1 MANKNRKLLAVA
13 SGGGHWVQLMRLKTA
28 FEGCQMVYVSTHQ
41 GYEKLVDGATFYKVT
56 DGNRWSKLNL
66 IKMAF
71 EIWGIV
77 RKEKP
82 DIVIS
87 TGAAPGLFA
96 LLWGRLSG
104 SKTIWLDSIANVEE
118 ISLSGRIIKPF
129 AHLHLT
135 QWQKLADTKTLF
147 KGNVIA

>member
-1 MANKNRKLLAVA
+1 MAERIKKVLAVA
-13 SGGGHWVQLMRLKTA
+13 SGGGHWIQLMRLKTA
-28 FEGCQMVYVSTHQ
+28 FEGCQMAYVSTHQ
-41 GYEKLVDGATFYKVT
+41 GYEKLVDGAPFYKVT
-56 DGNRWSKLNL
+56 DGSRWSKLNL

-71 EIWGIV
+71 EILSIV

-82 DIVIS
+82 DIIIS

-96 LLWGRLSG
+96 LMWGRLTG
-104 SKTIWLDSIANVEE
+104 SKTIWLDSIANVEK
-118 ISLSGRIIKPF
+118 ISMSGRLIRPF

-135 QWQKLADTKTLF
+135 QWEKLANNKTLY

>member
-1 MANKNRKLLAVA
+1 MANKNRKVLAVA
-13 SGGGHWVQLMRLKTA
+13 SGGGHWVQLMRLRTA

-104 SKTIWLDSIANVEE
+104 SKTIWLDSIANVEK
-118 ISLSGRIIKPF
+118 ISMSGRIIKPF